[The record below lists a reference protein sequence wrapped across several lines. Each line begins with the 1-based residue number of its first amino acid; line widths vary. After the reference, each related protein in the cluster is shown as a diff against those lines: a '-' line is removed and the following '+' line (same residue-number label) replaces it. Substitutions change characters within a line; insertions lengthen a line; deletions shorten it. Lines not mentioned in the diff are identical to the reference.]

1 MRVNPAYYFLAP
13 AVLGLTVFK
22 LIPIGVAVVGSFYGT
37 SLMGESVFRG
47 IENYRSILSDP
58 DLLRSLGITLLFNL
72 IANPLQVVLS
82 LAAALLVFRPGPL
95 IGLFR
100 SVLFLPVT
108 LSLVLTALI
117 WNLLFDPFLG
127 PVNAVLEAVGIGR
140 QGFFKDEA
148 QAMGSMVWLATWRGV
163 GYWMLFMLA
172 GLYAIPES
180 LHEAA
185 KIDGASWWQRFR
197 HITLPLMR
205 RPIGFVLVAATA
217 INMLFFAPVY
227 VITAGGPNGAT
238 DFVMFRIYQT
248 AFNYID
254 VGRALA
260 MSSVMLVVVLVVA
273 LVELRLLRSED

>member
-1 MRVNPAYYFLAP
+1 MRINPAYYFLAP
-13 AVLGLTVFK
+13 AFLGVIVFK
-22 LIPIGVAVVGSFYGT
+22 LFPIGIAIVGSFYGST
-37 SLMGESVFRG
+37 LMGESIFRG
-47 IENYRSILSDP
+47 VDNYISILSDP
-58 DLLRSLGITLLFNL
+58 ILLQSLAVTLVFNL
-72 IANPLQVVLS
+72 ITNPLQIVLS
-82 LAAALLVFRPGPL
+82 LAVALLVFRPGPL
-95 IGLFR
+95 VGFFR

-127 PVNAVLEAVGIGR
+127 PVNAVLEAIGIGR

-148 QAMGSMVWLATWRGV
+148 QALGSMVWLATWRGV

-180 LHEAA
+180 LYEAA

-205 RPIGFVLVAATA
+205 RPIAFVLVAATA

-260 MSSVMLVVVLVVA
+260 MSTIMLGIVLIVA
-273 LVELRLLRSED
+273 MVELWLMRSED

>member
-1 MRVNPAYYFLAP
+1 MRINPAYYFLAP

-22 LIPIGVAVVGSFYGT
+22 LIPISVAVVGSFYGT

-47 IENYRSILSDP
+47 IDNYRSILADP
-58 DLLRSLGITLLFNL
+58 DLMRSLGITLLFNL

-82 LAAALLVFRPGPL
+82 LGAALLVFRPGPL
-95 IGLFR
+95 IGVFR

-127 PVNAVLEAVGIGR
+127 PVNAILDAVGIGR

-148 QAMGSMVWLATWRGV
+148 QAMGSMVWIATWRGV

-180 LHEAA
+180 LNEAA

-260 MSSVMLVVVLVVA
+260 MSTVMLVVVLMVA

>member
-1 MRVNPAYYFLAP
+1 MRINPAYYFLAP
-13 AVLGLTVFK
+13 AFMGLSVFK
-22 LIPIGVAVVGSFYGT
+22 IFPIGVAIVGSFYGT
-37 SLMGESVFRG
+37 TLIGESVFRG
-47 IENYRSILSDP
+47 LDNYLSIFGDL
-58 DLLRSLGITLLFNL
+58 DLLRSFGITLLFNL
-72 IANPLQVVLS
+72 IANPLQIVLS
-82 LAAALLVFRPGPL
+82 LMVALLVFRPGPL

-117 WNLLFDPFLG
+117 WNLLLDPYLG
-127 PVNAVLEAVGIGR
+127 PVNAVLDAVGIGR

-148 QAMGSMVWLATWRGV
+148 QALGSMVWLTTWRGV

-180 LHEAA
+180 LYEAA

-197 HITLPLMR
+197 HVTLPLMR
-205 RPIGFVLVAATA
+205 RPIAFVLVASTA

-238 DFVMFRIYQT
+238 DFVMFRIYQA

-254 VGRALA
+254 VGRSLA
-260 MSSVMLVVVLVVA
+260 MSTVMLVVVLAVA
-273 LVELRLLRSED
+273 IVELWLMRSED